1 MVKIIGSIDNAAHM
15 NDTYY
20 LIFTDNEMY
29 QFLTMSAKER
39 LSDMWHTTM
48 SNPER
53 MAPVVGNYSN
63 YKVTQEETEN
73 IVMENAKRGKEI
85 EDNLETKLSEV
96 PPQYTVIP
104 YSTVD
109 KAELSGGT
117 VVSLPEILL
126 HANGKKLKFHLV
138 RCNFHGRGKLTDEI
152 FSQYKETLTTAFGSK
167 LKVKS

>member
-73 IVMENAKRGKEI
+73 IHIRR
-85 EDNLETKLSEV
+85 S
-96 PPQYTVIP
+96 
-104 YSTVD
+104 
-109 KAELSGGT
+109 
-117 VVSLPEILL
+117 
-126 HANGKKLKFHLV
+126 
-138 RCNFHGRGKLTDEI
+138 
-152 FSQYKETLTTAFGSK
+152 KETVENSVTNFE
-167 LKVKS
+167 VKYSEEYCFPS

>member
-48 SNPER
+48 GNPER

-63 YKVTQEETEN
+63 YKVTQEEAEN
-73 IVMENAKRGKEI
+73 IVMENARRGKEI

-126 HANGKKLKFHLV
+126 HANRKKLKFHLV